1 MKSTSKLL
9 NGKKIVGII
18 TILTIISYFLINSIN
33 SKYTYAV
40 TQTREN
46 LSNKI
51 NNYPG
56 YIELINK
63 LKASHPNWNFRILYT
78 GLDWNQ
84 VIKNEATHG
93 RNLVSSSKT
102 GAWVC
107 PVCGNKSYDTG
118 WKCASEAT
126 ISYYMDPRNS
136 LNEDYI
142 FQFEALSFN
151 ENVQNIEGVKKI
163 LSDVGYMQGTTI
175 TYTKTDGT
183 KGTINKSYAQVIME
197 AAKESNVSPYHLAT
211 RIRQEQGTGNTP
223 GTLARG
229 TYPGFV
235 GYYNFFNVGASGNG
249 EAQVIQNGLTRAK
262 NNGLTDPEKSIK
274 YGAKFISEDYISK
287 GQDTGYL
294 QKFDVDNTDGIMFYH
309 QYMQNVSASKSEGAK
324 TKTSY
329 NSLGLLNANIDFI
342 IPVYEN
348 MPATAC
354 PQPGSDTIV
363 TQDVKVKGTNVNIR
377 EGRSS
382 SSRII
387 ATVNTGDVLL
397 RIEVASSTSGGY
409 YWDKVVLPNGQKG
422 YIARNYI
429 VDIADVT
436 NCNDSVIANTAVN
449 LRNGPGTEG
458 TTIVTTLIEGQAC
471 TRIEQGKYNLNGY
484 IWDRVVLSDGKK
496 GYVARNYL
504 NLANSGTN
512 TNVGSEL
519 VKVICPSGLKV
530 RSEPGTDKTMAKYLT
545 KGEIVTRIQKDVSRA
560 NGYIWDKIVT
570 SDGITGY
577 VARGDSSGAYIETVN
592 NNVPQQP
599 NTTPDIKVEE
609 FKLEDDKLIGTPD
622 LTIEYIK
629 GKNAGKTITI
639 KDATG
644 KVVDT
649 GDVGT
654 GYKIT
659 IDKKEYTVVKYGDTN
674 GDGKVN
680 SADALDILKQS
691 VEMIN
696 KTKEYLEAMDT
707 NKDGKVNS
715 EDALLVLKK
724 AVGLSQITI

>member
-1 MKSTSKLL
+1 MKNTSRLL
-9 NGKKIVGII
+9 NISKIVSII
-18 TILTIISYFLINSIN
+18 AILTIISYLIINLINCN
-33 SKYTYAV
+33 NVYAV

-46 LSNKI
+46 LSDKI

-56 YIELINK
+56 YAELINK

-107 PVCGNKSYDTG
+107 SVCGNKSYDTG

-136 LNEDYI
+136 LNEDYV

-151 ENVQNIEGVKKI
+151 ESIQTIEGVKKI
-163 LSDVGYMQGTTI
+163 LSDVGYMQGNTI
-175 TYTKTDGT
+175 TYTKTDGKT
-183 KGTINKSYAQVIME
+183 GTINKSYAQVIME
-197 AAKESNVSPYHLAT
+197 TAKEANVSPYHLAA
-211 RIRQEQGTGNTP
+211 RIRQEQGVGNTP
-223 GTLARG
+223 GVLARG

-235 GYYNFFNVGASGNG
+235 GYYNFFNIGASGNG

-274 YGAKFISEDYISK
+274 YGAKFIAEGYISK
-287 GQDTGYL
+287 GQDTAYL

-309 QYMQNVSASKSEGAK
+309 QYMQNVSASKSEGTRARN
-324 TKTSY
+324 SY
-329 NSLGLLNANIDFI
+329 NSLGLLNASIDFI

-348 MPATAC
+348 MPTTAC
-354 PQPGSDTIV
+354 AQPGSDTIV
-363 TQDVKVKGTNVNIR
+363 TQDVKVKGTNVNVR
-377 EGRSS
+377 EGKSS
-382 SSRII
+382 SSRAI

-397 RIEVASSTSGGY
+397 KIEVATSTQGGY

-422 YIARNYI
+422 YIARSYI
-429 VDIADVT
+429 VNIADVT

-449 LRNGPGTEG
+449 LRNGPGTDG
-458 TTIVTTLIEGQAC
+458 TIVVTTLVEGQAC

-504 NLANSGTN
+504 NASNGGTN
-512 TNVGSEL
+512 TNNGSEL

-530 RSEPGTDKTMAKYLT
+530 RSAPGTDKTMSKYLN
-545 KGEIVTRIQKDVSRA
+545 KGEVVTRIQKDVSRA
-560 NGYIWDKIVT
+560 NGYVWDKIVT

-577 VARGDSSGAYIETVN
+577 IARGDSSGAYIEV
-592 NNVPQQP
+592 VQS
-599 NTTPDIKVEE
+599 NTPTPPTEVEKIEE
-609 FKLEDDKLIGTPD
+609 FKIEEEKLIGTPD
-622 LTIEYIK
+622 LTIEYVK
-629 GKNAGKTITI
+629 GKNAGKNIVI
-639 KDATG
+639 KDSKG
-644 KVVDT
+644 KVVET
-649 GDVGT
+649 GNIGT
-654 GYKIT
+654 GYKVT

-674 GDGKVN
+674 GDGRVN

-691 VEMIN
+691 VQMIN
-696 KTKEYLEAMDT
+696 KTNEYLEAMDT

-715 EDALLVLKK
+715 ADALLVLKK
-724 AVGLSQITI
+724 AVGLSQIAL